1 MKLVITLV
9 LSCLIL
15 YVNCKYVRVCY
26 YTNWAQYR
34 VPSAKFLPKNIDPWL
49 CTHIVYAFA
58 KISNG
63 EVKAFEW
70 NDDAMYKEVI
80 GLKKKNPDLKVLLA
94 VGGWNHEGGVFSPF
108 SDMVSTQE
116 KRTKLINQSIK
127 FLRHYKFDG
136 LDLAWE
142 YPTQR
147 NNSSPEDKGRFTLL
161 CKELKLAF
169 QLESIKTKNVQL
181 LLTAAVKADY
191 KSVNNI
197 YDTDKLGAYLDALHL
212 MSYDLLGEMDNIT
225 GHHTAMRPFNDLS
238 VVSGLKVWTDGH
250 FPRSKIVLGL
260 ATYGRSFSLVSND
273 KHGLGAPAKGPGAP
287 GKYTKQ
293 NSFLAYYE
301 ICSKISN
308 GMTVVET
315 NKVGAPYGYQGN
327 QWIGM

>member
-1 MKLVITLV
+1 MKLVIILV

-15 YVNCKYVRVCY
+15 YVNCKYDRVCY

-34 VPSAKFLPKNIDPWL
+34 VPAAKFLSKNIDPWL

-63 EVKAFEW
+63 EVKEFES

-80 GLKKKNPDLKVLLA
+80 GIKKTNPDLKILLA
-94 VGGWNHEGGVFSPF
+94 VGGWNHEGGAFSPF

-116 KRTKLINQSIK
+116 KRTKFINQSIK

-136 LDLAWE
+136 LDLDWE

-147 NNSSPEDKGRFTLL
+147 KNSPPEDKGRFTLL

-169 QLESIKTKNVQL
+169 QSESIKNKNVQL

-191 KSVNNI
+191 KSVNTI
-197 YDTDKLGAYLDALHL
+197 YDTDKLGTYLDTLHL
-212 MSYDLLGEMDNIT
+212 MSYDLHGGWEYIT

-238 VVSGLKVWTDGH
+238 VVSGLKVWTDGN

-260 ATYGRSFSLVSND
+260 ATYGISFTLVSND
-273 KHGLGAPAKGPGAP
+273 THGLGAPAKGHGAP

-293 NSFLAYYE
+293 DGFLAYYE

-308 GMTVVET
+308 GMTVVES